1 MTEAALPPPAGA
13 PPAPPAAPG
22 RQGGPGGPGGQGA
35 AASDAGW
42 FRRGLRIQARVVGA
56 VLLREVITRYGRHN
70 IGFLWLLLEPVVFTL
85 GVVLLWNLVRHD
97 SGFRVE
103 VTPFVVTGYASL
115 LLWRNCSFRGL
126 KAIEPNRSLLHH
138 RQVTVPD
145 IFLARILLELAG
157 VSAAVL
163 MLFACMWSFDLLRAP
178 RDVGLL
184 VGGWA
189 LMAWFS
195 ACLGVILGCLSEHSD
210 LVDRLWHPVSYFL
223 LAGSG
228 TFFMVDWLPHGARE
242 AVLWVPMVHPVE
254 MMRAGYWG
262 DSPRFHYSA
271 AYIAA
276 VCLGMS
282 LAALLLMRDRRLK
295 AMP

>member
-1 MTEAALPPPAGA
+1 MTEPALSSPLWP
-13 PPAPPAAPG
+13 
-22 RQGGPGGPGGQGA
+22 
-35 AASDAGW
+35 
-42 FRRGLRIQARVVGA
+42 GLRTQARVVGA
-56 VLLREVITRYGRHN
+56 VLLREVITRYGRRN
-70 IGFLWLLLEPVVFTL
+70 IGFLWLLLEPVIFTL

-97 SGFRVE
+97 SGYRVA
-103 VTPFVVTGYASL
+103 VTPFIVTGYASL

-138 RQVTVPD
+138 RLVTVPD
-145 IFLARILLELAG
+145 IFIARMLLELAG
-157 VSAAVL
+157 VSASTLVLVAAMLGLELIEWPRDPGL
-163 MLFACMWSFDLLRAP
+163 MLA
-178 RDVGLL
+178 
-184 VGGWA
+184 GWL

-195 ACLGVILGCLSEHSD
+195 AALGVILGCLSEHSD

-228 TFFMVDWLPHGARE
+228 TFFMVDWLPRAAQE

-271 AYIAA
+271 GYIGF
-276 VCLGMS
+276 VCLAMS
-282 LAALLLMRDRRLK
+282 LAALLLMADRRLK
-295 AMP
+295 AMD